1 MDRFQEFAIFDF
13 SFTNF
18 VTTKLVKLLY
28 AIALIFIVL
37 GFLSMV
43 VFGFVS
49 MFNDSVGAGLAILC
63 FSPFV
68 LVIYVLLARVWSEFL
83 IVMFRIS
90 ENISELVEQGRE
102 KGDIA

>member
-1 MDRFQEFAIFDF
+1 VDQFQEFAIFDF
-13 SFTNF
+13 SFSNF

-37 GFLSMV
+37 GFLTMV

-49 MFNDSVGAGLAILC
+49 MFNDSVGAGIAILC
-63 FSPFV
+63 FSPFL
-68 LVIYVLLARVWSEFL
+68 LVIYVLFARVWAEFL

-102 KGDIA
+102 KE